1 MSAEGLMNR
10 RLIPIFMIFTIL
22 VGSAAVYES
31 FALNESNQSLS
42 LANQNV
48 RFLQNATAALQER
61 NNVLQEQLGE
71 VPQTNISIA
80 GLDPS
85 QIYRAANRSVVTIQ
99 GTRVVAVDTIFG
111 PATSTEEVLGSGFVI
126 DYSNVYYI
134 LTNFHV
140 VDSITNASVTFWNGD
155 SSPMT
160 IVGTDAYSDLAVVKT
175 SAPLTD
181 FRPLKFASSSSLQVG
196 YPVLAI
202 GNPYGLSGTLTFGI
216 VSQLGRSIQYQSAS
230 NNFLIAD
237 VIQFSAPINP
247 GNSGGPLLDA
257 DALVVGITSAIAE
270 GSQGVGF
277 AIPSATILR
286 ELPSLVTTGTYDMH
300 PYIGINGVDMNYQL
314 AQMTLSNVT
323 YGVLIEKVVVGGPAD
338 KAGLL
343 GGQENVT
350 VDSTQYV
357 VGGDIIISI
366 NGNRIVNFDALS
378 TFLERYTLPGETIE
392 VGIVRSG
399 SYEVVKVVLGTRPQ
413 A

>member
-1 MSAEGLMNR
+1 MNR
-10 RLIPIFMIFTIL
+10 RLVPIFMIFTVL
-22 VGSAAVYES
+22 VGSVAVYES
-31 FALNESNQSLS
+31 FALNESNQSLN

-48 RFLQNATAALQER
+48 RLLQNATAALQER
-61 NNVLQEQLGE
+61 NNMLQEQLGD

-85 QIYRAANRSVVTIQ
+85 QIYQAANQSVVTIQ
-99 GTRVVAVDTIFG
+99 GTRVVTVDTIFG

-126 DYSNVYYI
+126 VYSNLYYI

-140 VDSITNASVTFWNGD
+140 VDGITNASVTFWNGD
-155 SSPMT
+155 SSPMA

-175 SAPLTD
+175 SASAADFHPL
-181 FRPLKFASSSSLQVG
+181 LFASSLSLQVG
-196 YPVLAI
+196 NPVLAI
-202 GNPYGLSGTLTFGI
+202 GNPFGLSGTLTFGI
-216 VSQLGRSIQYQSAS
+216 VSQLGRSIQYQSTS
-230 NNFLIAD
+230 NNFMIAD

-257 DALVVGITSAIAE
+257 EGLVVGITSATAE

-286 ELPSLVTTGTYDMH
+286 ELPSLITTGTYDMH

-323 YGVLIEKVVVGGPAD
+323 YGVLIEKVVAGGPAD
-338 KAGLL
+338 KAGIL
-343 GGQENVT
+343 GGEQNVT
-350 VDSTQYV
+350 IGSTQYV

-366 NGNRIVNFDALS
+366 NGNRIVNFDDLS
-378 TFLERYTLPGETIE
+378 TFLERYTLPGETIQL
-392 VGIVRSG
+392 GIVRSG
-399 SYEVVKVVLGTRPQ
+399 NYEIIKVVLGTRPQ
-413 A
+413 M

>member
-1 MSAEGLMNR
+1 MGAENLMSR
-10 RLIPIFMIFTIL
+10 RLVPFFMIFTVL
-22 VGSAAVYES
+22 VGSVAVYES

-42 LANQNV
+42 SADQRVLL
-48 RFLQNATAALQER
+48 LQNATAALQER
-61 NNVLQEQLGE
+61 NEVLQEQLGD
-71 VPQTNISIA
+71 VHQTNVSLV

-85 QIYRAANRSVVTIQ
+85 QIYQTANESVVTIQ
-99 GTRVVAVDTIFG
+99 GTKVVSVDTIFG
-111 PATSTEEVLGSGFVI
+111 PAASTEEVLGSGFVI
-126 DYSNVYYI
+126 EYSNSYYI

-140 VDSITNASVTFWNGD
+140 VDGITNASVTFWNGD

-175 SAPLTD
+175 SAPPTD
-181 FRPLKFASSSSLQVG
+181 FDPLRFASSLALQVG
-196 YPVLAI
+196 DPVLAI
-202 GNPYGLSGTLTFGI
+202 GNPFGLSASLSFGI
-216 VSQLGRSIQYQSAS
+216 VSQLGRSIQYQSTS

-257 DALVVGITSAIAE
+257 NGLVVGITSAIAE

-286 ELPSLVTTGTYDMH
+286 ELSSLIATGSYDMH

-323 YGVLIEKVVVGGPAD
+323 YGVLIENVITGGPAD

-343 GGQENVT
+343 GGEQNVT
-350 VDSTQYV
+350 IAGTQYV

-378 TFLERYTLPGETIE
+378 AFLERFTLPGETVQI
-392 VGIVRSG
+392 GIVRSG
-399 SYEVVKVVLGTRPQ
+399 NYEVVMLVLGTRPQ
-413 A
+413 I

>member
-1 MSAEGLMNR
+1 MNR
-10 RLIPIFMIFTIL
+10 RLIPIFMIFTVL
-22 VGSAAVYES
+22 VGSVAVYES
-31 FALNESNQSLS
+31 FALNEINQSLN

-48 RFLQNATAALQER
+48 SLLQNATAALQQR
-61 NNVLQEQLGE
+61 NDALQEQLGD
-71 VPQTNISIA
+71 VPQTNISLA
-80 GLDPS
+80 GLNPS
-85 QIYRAANRSVVTIQ
+85 QIYQAANQSVVTIQ
-99 GTRVVAVDTIFG
+99 GMKVITVDTIFG
-111 PATSTEEVLGSGFVI
+111 PATSTEDVLGSGFVI

-140 VDSITNASVTFWNGD
+140 VDGIMNASVTFWNGD

-175 SAPLTD
+175 SVPTTD
-181 FRPLKFASSSSLQVG
+181 FHPLHFASSLSLQVG
-196 YPVLAI
+196 NPVLAI
-202 GNPYGLSGTLTFGI
+202 GNPYGLSGSLTFGI
-216 VSQLGRSIQYQSAS
+216 VSQLGRSIQYQSSS

-257 DALVVGITSAIAE
+257 DGSVVGITSAIAE

-286 ELPSLVTTGTYDMH
+286 ELPSLITTGTYDLH
-300 PYIGINGVDMNYQL
+300 PYIGISGVDMNYQL

-323 YGVLIEKVVVGGPAD
+323 YGVLIERVVVGGPAD

-350 VDSTQYV
+350 IGSTQYV

-378 TFLERYTLPGETIE
+378 TFLERYTFPGETIQ

-399 SYEVVKVVLGTRPQ
+399 NYEVIKVVLGTRPQ
-413 A
+413 T